1 LAVASIHLELKKFL
15 KKFPPKKLKHNKV
28 TGEDTSKAEIIKCI
42 EISAD
47 DAVDQQDT
55 RNDFSSTIECVD
67 KLEDPRSSRYE
78 SAKTIFKI
86 IRLI

>member
-1 LAVASIHLELKKFL
+1 MAVSSIHLELKKFL
-15 KKFPPKKLKHNKV
+15 KPPKKPKHNKV
-28 TGEDTSKAEIIKCI
+28 TGEDTIKAEINKCT

-67 KLEDPRSSRYE
+67 KLEDPKSPRYE
-78 SAKTIFKI
+78 SAKTIHF
-86 IRLI
+86 